1 MKSKYIDKKKFE
13 QCVKDISVLL
23 QNTST
28 IFQMME
34 REHVKQNRF
43 TGSQSFLMIQ
53 LLESQ
58 ELSINEIAE
67 IMNLEKSS
75 VSRMVKILIRDDLL
89 QKSVSD
95 LDKRIAVISL
105 TENGKK
111 IATEIKK
118 NREKYYRDIILNLPK
133 GHVREVMNS
142 TEILVK
148 ALKRSL

>member
-1 MKSKYIDKKKFE
+1 MENKYIDQKKFDK
-13 QCVKDISVLL
+13 CVKDISILL
-23 QNTST
+23 QKTST
-28 IFQMME
+28 IFQMIE

-43 TGSQSFLMIQ
+43 SGSQSFLMDQ
-53 LLESQ
+53 LLETE
-58 ELSINEIAE
+58 ELSINEIAA

-89 QKSVSD
+89 QKTGSS

-105 TENGKK
+105 TDKGKQVAK
-111 IATEIKK
+111 EIRK
-118 NREKYYRDIILNLPK
+118 NRDQYYTNIIHNLPR

-148 ALKRSL
+148 ALKKAL